1 MHTFIYPSKDSYITN
16 ENSYV
21 NKNFGIDE
29 ILELK
34 SVPQLNKL
42 LNLYTNV
49 PVSGTYSDSIKNFS
63 GSFYGTISGSNT
75 SVAKFHIS
83 SAFCSESYDS
93 CSLSS
98 SFSCIS
104 VFSNAFTSSN
114 FNGTVT
120 GSYNGTPTTGSI
132 LSGFSGSVS
141 GFVTGSSTGSFMGT
155 FSYASGSLTS
165 FNGRLTG
172 VVSGTM
178 DVYEPYY
185 TYHNIPELSR
195 ILIKFD
201 LSSLSSSLAT
211 GNITTDNIKFNL
223 KLKAT
228 QTDEVPTDYTIYAF
242 PVSQSWNMG
251 TGRYSTGGN
260 SIGVSWNYTNDAG
273 TDAAYWYGTGS
284 NNSYSTEHN
293 YFLTQSF
300 ATGSFSN
307 QGGTWYY
314 SVPNSFVQPTS
325 SVKTVFFNTASST
338 PTFETQYSSSL
349 SSSLTSSFSGFLSS
363 SLNLILSSS
372 VLSSSNADTSYNF
385 INSFATTTYTNTS
398 ASISSSLAS
407 INISS
412 SAYQTEYTSSV
423 LFLNSL
429 SSSIQTI
436 LSDSASLVTYDSQS
450 YQYILSLSSSISSST
465 IYSDLYNTIN
475 NLVTASVSSSVSA
488 SYVYNAY
495 TSFASS
501 LSNQL
506 SASYWYSS
514 SGCVCDPTNQSASFS
529 SSLLNEQFLSY
540 VSSSESASII
550 SSYNSLLNA
559 TFSSSVLQDFS
570 SSLISYFNQGIYNLQ
585 VSTSA
590 SVASSLTQSFA
601 SKFCSTLSTGSSLL
615 SSQAFSY
622 TTSDINMDIT
632 NVVKGWLC
640 GCIPNEGVIL
650 MTSLELSGI
659 DNING
664 TIKFFGKETNT
675 IYSPYLD
682 VSWDDSVYNTGSM
695 LSLSGYNPYTV
706 VVKNLSREYKFGS
719 LVRINLFAREKSPLK
734 NFVKGTQQSQYLSS
748 SLLSTNT
755 YYAIKDNESENMVV
769 DFDDYTK
776 LSCDGS
782 VHYFN
787 LDTTTLPVARY
798 YRLLI
803 KTTIN
808 GEVKIFDN
816 GNIFTITR

>member
-16 ENSYV
+16 ETSYV
-21 NKNFGIDE
+21 NKNLGIDE

-49 PVSGTYSDSIKNFS
+49 PVSGTYASSIKNYS
-63 GSFYGTISGSNT
+63 GSFYGNLSGSDTSIYTKFYISGS
-75 SVAKFHIS
+75 
-83 SAFCSESYDS
+83 SAFT
-93 CSLSS
+93 
-98 SFSCIS
+98 
-104 VFSNAFTSSN
+104 ASN
-114 FNGTVT
+114 FNGRVS
-120 GSYNGTPTTGSI
+120 GSYNATTTTGST

-141 GFVTGSSTGSFMGT
+141 GFVTGSLTGSFSGI

-165 FNGRLTG
+165 FNGSLTG

-185 TYHNIPELSR
+185 TYYNTPEMSR

-201 LSSLSSSLAT
+201 ISNLSSSLTT
-211 GNITTDNIKFNL
+211 GNITTDNIKFYL
-223 KLKAT
+223 KLKST
-228 QTDEVPTDYTIYAF
+228 ETNEVPTDYTIYAF

-251 TGRYSTGGN
+251 TGRYSTGGD

-273 TDAAYWYGTGS
+273 TGASYWYGTGS
-284 NNSYSTEHN
+284 NNSYSIAHN

-314 SVPNSFVQPTS
+314 SVPTSFVQPTS
-325 SVKTVFFNTASST
+325 SVKTSFFNTSSST

-349 SSSLTSSFSGFLSS
+349 QTSLTSSFSGFLSS
-363 SLNLILSSS
+363 SLILILSSS
-372 VLSSSNADTSYNF
+372 QLSSSNSSQSYNF

-412 SAYQTEYTSSV
+412 SVYQTEYTSSI

-436 LSDSASLVTYDSQS
+436 LRDSASLVTYTSQS
-450 YQYILSLSSSISSST
+450 YQYIRSLSSSVAPST
-465 IYSDLYNTIN
+465 IYSDLYNRIN
-475 NLVTASVSSSVSA
+475 NLVTASVSSSVSS

-495 TSFASS
+495 SSFSSS
-501 LSNQL
+501 LANQL

-514 SGCVCDPTNQSASFS
+514 SGCECDPTNQSASLS
-529 SSLLNEQFLSY
+529 ASLFNQQFLSY
-540 VSSSESASII
+540 ISSSESASII
-550 SSYNSLLNA
+550 SSYNNLLDA
-559 TFSSSVLQDFS
+559 TFSSSVLQGFS
-570 SSLISYFNQGIYNLQ
+570 SSLISYFNQDIYDLQ

-622 TTSDINMDIT
+622 TTSDINVDVT
-632 NVVKGWLC
+632 NIVKGWLC
-640 GCIPNEGVIL
+640 GCVPNEGIIL

-664 TIKFFGKETNT
+664 TIKFFSKETNT

-695 LSLSGYNPYTV
+695 TTLNGYNPYTV

-719 LVRINLFAREKSPLK
+719 LIRINLFAREKSPLK

-748 SLLSTNT
+748 SLLSSDT

>member
-1 MHTFIYPSKDSYITN
+1 MHTFIYPLKDSYITN
-16 ENSYV
+16 EKGYV
-21 NKNFGIDE
+21 NKNLGIDE

-34 SVPQLNKL
+34 SIPQLNKL

-49 PVSGTYSDSIKNFS
+49 PVSGTYASSIQNYS
-63 GSFYGTISGSNT
+63 GSFYGYLSGSDTSAQFYISGSST
-75 SVAKFHIS
+75 
-83 SAFCSESYDS
+83 
-93 CSLSS
+93 
-98 SFSCIS
+98 
-104 VFSNAFTSSN
+104 FTSSN
-114 FNGTVT
+114 FNGRVS
-120 GSYNGTPTTGSI
+120 GSYNGTPTTGST
-132 LSGFSGSVS
+132 LSGFSGNVS
-141 GFVTGSSTGSFMGT
+141 GFVTGSLTGSFNGT
-155 FSYASGSLTS
+155 FSYASGSLAS
-165 FNGRLTG
+165 FNGSLTG

-178 DVYEPYY
+178 NVYEPYY
-185 TYHNIPELSR
+185 TYYNTPELSR

-211 GNITTDNIKFNL
+211 GNITTDNIKFYL
-223 KLKAT
+223 KLKST
-228 QTDEVPTDYTIYAF
+228 ETHEVPTDYTIYAF

-251 TGRYSTGGN
+251 IGRYSTGGD

-273 TDAAYWYGTGS
+273 TDASYWYGTGS
-284 NNSYSTEHN
+284 NNSYSTTHN

-314 SVPNSFVQPTS
+314 SVPTSFIQPTS
-325 SVKTVFFNTASST
+325 SVKTLFFNTSSST

-349 SSSLTSSFSGFLSS
+349 QTSLTSSFSGFLSS
-363 SLNLILSSS
+363 SLILILSSS
-372 VLSSSNADTSYNF
+372 QLSSSNSLQSYNF

-407 INISS
+407 INVSS
-412 SAYQTEYTSSV
+412 SVYQTEYTSSI

-436 LSDSASLVTYDSQS
+436 LMNSASLVTYTSQS
-450 YQYILSLSSSISSST
+450 YQYIRSLSSSVAPST
-465 IYSDLYNTIN
+465 IYSDLYNRIN
-475 NLVTASVSSSVSA
+475 NLVTASVSSSVSS
-488 SYVYNAY
+488 SYVYSAY
-495 TSFASS
+495 TSFSSS
-501 LSNQL
+501 LANQL

-514 SGCVCDPTNQSASFS
+514 SGCACNPTNQSASLSADLF
-529 SSLLNEQFLSY
+529 NQQFLSY
-540 VSSSESASII
+540 ISSSESASII
-550 SSYNSLLNA
+550 SSYNNLLNA
-559 TFSSSVLQDFS
+559 TFSSSVLQGFS
-570 SSLISYFNQGIYNLQ
+570 SSLISYFNQDIYNLQ
-585 VSTSA
+585 ISTSA
-590 SVASSLTQSFA
+590 SVASSLTQSFT

-622 TTSDINMDIT
+622 TTSDINVDVT
-632 NVVKGWLC
+632 NIVKGWLC
-640 GCIPNEGVIL
+640 GCVPNEGVIL

-659 DNING
+659 DNVNG
-664 TIKFFGKETNT
+664 TIKFFSKETNT

-682 VSWDDSVYNTGSM
+682 VSWDDSVYNSGSM
-695 LSLSGYNPYTV
+695 VPLGGYNPYTV

-787 LDTTTLPVARY
+787 LDTTTLPVSRY

>member
-16 ENSYV
+16 EIGYV
-21 NKNFGIDE
+21 DKNFGIDE

-34 SVPQLNKL
+34 SIPQLNKL

-49 PVSGTYSDSIKNFS
+49 PVSGTYDSSIKNYS
-63 GSFYGTISGSNT
+63 GSFYGYISGSDT
-75 SVAKFHIS
+75 SAQFYIS
-83 SAFCSESYDS
+83 G
-93 CSLSS
+93 SS
-98 SFSCIS
+98 
-104 VFSNAFTSSN
+104 AFTSSN
-114 FNGTVT
+114 FNGRVS
-120 GSYNGTPTTGSI
+120 GSYNGTPTTGST
-132 LSGFSGSVS
+132 LSGFSGNVS
-141 GFVTGSSTGSFMGT
+141 GFVTGSLTGSFRGT
-155 FSYASGSLTS
+155 LSYATGVLTS
-165 FNGRLTG
+165 FNGYLMGT
-172 VVSGTM
+172 VSGTM
-178 DVYEPYY
+178 EVYEPYY
-185 TYHNIPELSR
+185 TYYNSPELSR
-195 ILIKFD
+195 ILVKFD
-201 LSSLSSSLAT
+201 LSNLSSSVAS
-211 GNITTDNIKFNL
+211 GNITTNNIKFYL
-223 KLKAT
+223 KLKST
-228 QTDEVPTDYTIYAF
+228 ETDEVPTDYTIYAF

-260 SIGVSWNYTNDAG
+260 SIGVSWNYTNDNG
-273 TDAAYWYGTGS
+273 TDASYWYGTGS
-284 NNSYSTEHN
+284 NNVYSTTHD

-314 SVPNSFVQPTS
+314 NVPNSFVQPTS
-325 SVKTVFFNTASST
+325 SVKTAFFNTASST
-338 PTFETQYSSSL
+338 PTFESQYSSSL
-349 SSSLTSSFSGFLSS
+349 QTSLTSSFAGFLSS

-372 VLSSSNADTSYNF
+372 LLSSSNAAQSYNF

-398 ASISSSLAS
+398 ASISNSLAL
-407 INISS
+407 INTSS
-412 SAYQTEYTSSV
+412 SAYQTEYTSSI

-436 LSDSASLVTYDSQS
+436 LSNSASLVTYTSQS
-450 YQYILSLSSSISSST
+450 YQYVLSLSSSVASST
-465 IYSDLYNTIN
+465 IYSDLYNRIN
-475 NLVTASVSSSVSA
+475 NLVTASISSSVSS

-495 TSFASS
+495 TSFSSS

-514 SGCVCDPTNQSASFS
+514 SGCACDPTNQTASLSA
-529 SSLLNEQFLSY
+529 SLLNQQYLSY
-540 VSSSESASII
+540 LSSSESASII

-559 TFSSSVLQDFS
+559 TFSSSVLQNFS
-570 SSLISYFNQGIYNLQ
+570 SSLISYFNQDIYNLQ

-622 TTSDINMDIT
+622 TTSDINMDVT
-632 NVVKGWLC
+632 NIVKGWLC
-640 GCIPNEGVIL
+640 GCVPNEGMIL

-664 TIKFFGKETNT
+664 TIKFFSKETNT

-695 LSLSGYNPYTV
+695 VPLGGYNPYTV
-706 VVKNLSREYKFGS
+706 VVKNLNKEYKFGS
-719 LVRINLFAREKSPLK
+719 LIRINVFAREKSPLK
-734 NFVKGTQQSQYLSS
+734 NFIKGTQQSQYLSS
-748 SLLSTNT
+748 SLLSSDT

-782 VHYFN
+782 IHYFN